1 MHQRQ
6 LKVQVTDK
14 EGSRVKRKKSY
25 ADIMEQALR
34 LRNEAFSRNVN
45 RGITISDAR
54 MNRID
59 DIADRYLRNIAR
71 TKSHRNSMQEAVN
84 AMSKGDQDRSTDIQ
98 DAAIERKYS
107 RNTYMGLN
115 GG

>member
-1 MHQRQ
+1 
-6 LKVQVTDK
+6 
-14 EGSRVKRKKSY
+14 
-25 ADIMEQALR
+25 MEQALR
-34 LRNEAFSRNVN
+34 LRNEAFTRNARN
-45 RGITISDAR
+45 GITTSDAR

-107 RNTYMGLN
+107 RNTYMGLSN
-115 GG
+115 G